1 MIAMTKYIKKYKK
14 PLFIVT
20 PLFFIFILF
29 YLSIYK
35 TEIVASVVFKI
46 ATRGNIKIEKL
57 AFENGSNYKKGIVK
71 LTNVKLYDSS
81 NVKAGD
87 IPEVQIDYNDFKIKN
102 INIYKPNVI
111 FIREKNYYNLADI
124 FVKINSSKKKTK
136 TEKKESNSE
145 PILEKINV
153 SEASVVYIDRS
164 YTKEIKMEAENV
176 SSTINFFN
184 GYLVDIK
191 AKGDKGKEKYI
202 LNFNTLNGRYD
213 FNIIG
218 KNIKMNENIFQYA
231 YDSNE
236 EITNVDGN
244 LDIDF
249 RINDSG
255 YFGSGKITNGKANYK
270 QLYLPISNI
279 NLDLKFL
286 GEKIDIEGNYLLG
299 EKDDGLFNLEYSK
312 KNGTNID
319 FKFKDLSYESAASY
333 RHLND
338 LKLKLDGT
346 NFDKVNINLKY
357 KEKLKVDIFF
367 DSKNGIKKD
376 KFSVDN
382 IYGNFIYE
390 NKELKLKDINSKV
403 TLNTPKKK
411 MTRNIVTNFSYKDKL
426 GKVIFKLKNQGTMF
440 PDIKVG
446 LNFKV
451 AKDKNIFSINSNI
464 FNLNGEYEYKNKIL
478 SLNQKNNFKFKYSIE
493 TKKLLNFQG
502 FLTGKLEDK
511 ELILDMKKINDEVI
525 NLKGKIKFKKEEK
538 GEIRGD
544 IDIKNFLYN
553 LEFSVNN
560 LELKLKDNLFSSS
573 FTGKIKGDRNT
584 YLGNIKLKDFNYR
597 DNTNN
602 LNIQGIFGEVKLE
615 KKDKLEIFFDGQI
628 KKIKFKNL
636 IFKGLRSSMSYL
648 DDKITIL
655 NVENKY
661 LKLSGKYNTKDTLTD
676 LNIQLN
682 KLDENF
688 INIKDYKYS
697 INKIYGKLYGK
708 INNLHGEINIK
719 EGKIYINEKL
729 PFNISGNIKYSN
741 GNVFSEKLKLNENTL
756 NFKYSLK
763 EEKGSYIIDIFDSEV
778 SKNILGS
785 KVRIIGKIDGTI
797 NKTDIIGNFRG
808 TLSEMYYKGR
818 KIPLVYLEG
827 NIKNKTINFSKI
839 VFQDEAGKDIL
850 FSEGY
855 INIKKNNL
863 YFQIPKQNLDI
874 QEVLKDSNLSG
885 NIEVNGEIKGPLNKI
900 NYQVSFL
907 SNEIKYKGNE
917 IDNFKA
923 FIIGDESNVN
933 LKEFIVNYK
942 KGTINL
948 EGNYLIKD
956 GKYKFNLKSS
966 NIDLD
971 FFNIILNKYGIT
983 NITGVGKID
992 LEISDLDMLGNIN
1005 VENFGLNLDKYN
1017 LYLSKLN
1024 GNIKI
1029 EKNKLTINKFTGVL
1043 NEGALNIKG
1052 TVLREASLN
1061 NVMASNNIIYNLIL
1075 NGKNIKYSYEDYF
1088 DINFNTRIQLL
1099 KNKVVGNVTV
1109 NNGKIKNILKKDL
1122 GLITLI
1128 KNFIKEKIINDD
1140 IIEERKIDFIK
1151 SREYIPK
1158 DLKINIGFNIDN
1170 GIKLDVEKTVSYISK
1185 LHGNIFGQ
1193 GILQG
1198 NLKKLNFLGETSI
1211 KDGEFVLNGNK
1222 FTIDKALIIF
1232 NNRNE
1237 YIPDIN
1243 PNIVFVTSS
1252 IINSKI
1258 FELSL
1263 SGLSKSLTFKIRSGD
1278 ITSVNTLDSIL
1289 SDNAL
1294 EESNYGNANLLLT
1307 NILGG
1312 QISDIIVNPIVDIFK
1327 EVFRLPQLR
1336 VSSNITAEQNQNTKE
1351 KEETL
1356 YGAYLE
1362 AEMPLYK
1369 DKIFGKMKFNFI
1381 GDSGSEKSNGAYGL
1395 VNYDVNLYNKIN
1407 KNISWGV
1414 GAQKLRDDVEVNGGE
1429 VNYYIEL
1436 KFEKKFDF

>member
-1 MIAMTKYIKKYKK
+1 MTKYIKRYKK
-14 PLFIVT
+14 PLFIII
-20 PLFFIFILF
+20 PLFFISFLF

-35 TEIVASVVFKI
+35 TEIVVSAVFKI

-57 AFENGSNYKKGIVK
+57 AFEKGSNYKKGVIN

-87 IPEVQIDYNDFKIKN
+87 MPKVQIDYSDFKINN
-102 INIYKPNVI
+102 INIYKPNIV

-124 FVKINSSKKKTK
+124 FVKINSSNKKTK
-136 TEKKESNSE
+136 SEKKESNSK

-164 YTKEIKMEAENV
+164 YTKEIKMGIENV
-176 SSTINFFN
+176 NSTINFFT
-184 GYLVDIK
+184 GYLIDIE
-191 AKGDKGKEKYI
+191 AKGNTGAENYI
-202 LNFNTLNGRYD
+202 LNFNTLSGRYD

-244 LDIDF
+244 LDINF

-299 EKDDGLFNLEYSK
+299 EKDEGLFNLEYSK
-312 KNGTNID
+312 KDGTNID

-333 RHLND
+333 KHLND

-367 DSKNGIKKD
+367 DSKSGIKKD

-411 MTRNIVTNFSYKDKL
+411 ITRNIVTNFSYKDKL

-446 LNFKV
+446 LNFKL

-478 SLNQKNNFKFKYSIE
+478 SLNQKNNFKFKYNIE

-502 FLTGKLEDK
+502 FLTGKIEDK
-511 ELILDMKKINDEVI
+511 QLILDMKKINDEVI

-538 GEIRGD
+538 GEISGD

-560 LELKLKDNLFSSS
+560 LELKLKDNLFSTS
-573 FTGKIKGDRNT
+573 FTGKIKGDKNT
-584 YLGNIKLKDFNYR
+584 YLGNIKLKNVNYKDKINNFNV
-597 DNTNN
+597 
-602 LNIQGIFGEVKLE
+602 QGIFGEVKLE
-615 KKDKLEIFFDGQI
+615 KKDKLEIFFDGQV
-628 KKIKFKNL
+628 KELKFKNL
-636 IFKGLRSSMSYL
+636 SFKGLRSSVSYL
-648 DDKITIL
+648 NDKINIL
-655 NVENKY
+655 NIENKY
-661 LKLSGKYNTKDTLTD
+661 LKLNGEYYTKDTLTD

-688 INIKDYKYS
+688 INIKDYKYT
-697 INKIYGKLYGK
+697 IDKIYGRLYGK
-708 INNLHGEINIK
+708 TNDLHGEINIK
-719 EGKIYINEKL
+719 EGKVYVSEKL

-741 GNVFSEKLKLNENTL
+741 GSIFSENLKLNENTL
-756 NFKYSLK
+756 DFKYSLK
-763 EEKGSYIIDIFDSEV
+763 EEKGNYNIDIFDSKV

-785 KVRIIGKIDGTI
+785 KVRIIGKIDGTM

-839 VFQDEAGKDIL
+839 VFQDEVGKDIL
-850 FSEGY
+850 FFEGY
-855 INIKKNNL
+855 INIEKNNL

-874 QEVLKDSNLSG
+874 QEILKDSNLSG
-885 NIEVNGEIKGPLNKI
+885 SIEVNGEIKGPLNKI
-900 NYQVSFL
+900 NYQASFL
-907 SNEIKYKGNE
+907 SNEIKYKGNK

-923 FIIGDESNVN
+923 FIIGDESNAK
-933 LKEFIVNYK
+933 LQEFIVNYK
-942 KGTINL
+942 EGTINL
-948 EGNYLIKD
+948 DGNYLIKD

-983 NITGVGKID
+983 NINGVGKID
-992 LEISDLDMLGNIN
+992 LEISDLDMLGNIE

-1017 LYLSKLN
+1017 LDLSKLS

-1029 EKNKLTINKFTGVL
+1029 EKNKLTINKFSGIL
-1043 NEGALNIKG
+1043 NEGTLNIKG
-1052 TVLREASLN
+1052 TVLREGSSN
-1061 NVMASNNIIYNLIL
+1061 NVVASNNIIYNLIL

-1088 DINFNTRIQLL
+1088 DINFNTRIQLFR
-1099 KNKVVGNVTV
+1099 NKVVGNVTV

-1140 IIEERKIDFIK
+1140 IIEESKIDFIK
-1151 SREYIPK
+1151 SREYIPE

-1185 LHGNIFGQ
+1185 LQGNIFGQ

-1258 FELSL
+1258 FEISL

-1294 EESNYGNANLLLT
+1294 EENKYGNANLLLT

>member
-1 MIAMTKYIKKYKK
+1 MLKYIKKYKR
-14 PLFIVT
+14 PLFIIV
-20 PLFFIFILF
+20 PLFFISFLF
-29 YLSIYK
+29 YLSVYK

-57 AFENGSNYKKGIVK
+57 VFEKGSNYKKGVIN

-87 IPEVQIDYNDFKIKN
+87 IPKIQIGYSDLKIKN
-102 INIYKPNVI
+102 IDIYKPNVI

-124 FVKINSSKKKTK
+124 FVKTNSSKKKTK
-136 TEKKESNSE
+136 SEAKESNSK
-145 PILEKINV
+145 PILEKINI
-153 SEASVVYIDRS
+153 SDASVIYIDKS
-164 YTKEIKMEAENV
+164 YTKEIKIEVKNV
-176 SSTINFFN
+176 NSAIKFFN
-184 GYLVDIK
+184 GYLIDIK
-191 AKGDKGKEKYI
+191 AQGNKEKEKYS
-202 LNFNTLNGRYD
+202 LNFNTLSGSYD

-236 EITNVDGN
+236 EINNVDGN

-249 RINDSG
+249 RINESG
-255 YFGSGKITNGKANYK
+255 YFGTGKVTNGKANYK

-299 EKDDGLFNLEYSK
+299 EKDEGLFNLEYSK
-312 KNGTNID
+312 KDGTNIN
-319 FKFKDLSYESAASY
+319 FKFKDLSYVSASSY
-333 RHLND
+333 KHLND
-338 LKLKLDGT
+338 LKLKLDET
-346 NFDKVNINLKY
+346 NFNIVNINLKY
-357 KEKLKVDIFF
+357 KERLKVDVFF
-367 DSKNGIKKD
+367 DSKNGIKKE
-376 KFSVDN
+376 KFSVNN
-382 IYGNFIYE
+382 IHGNLIYE
-390 NKELKLKDINSKV
+390 NNELRLKDINSNV
-403 TLNTPKKK
+403 ILNTPKKK
-411 MTRNIVTNFSYKDKL
+411 ITRNIVTNFSYKDKL
-426 GKVIFKLKNQGTMF
+426 GEVIFELKNQGTMF
-440 PDIKVG
+440 PDIKIG
-446 LNFKV
+446 LNFKLT
-451 AKDKNIFSINSNI
+451 KDKNIFSIDSNVL
-464 FNLNGEYEYKNKIL
+464 NLNGEYEYKNKIL
-478 SLNQKNNFKFKYSIE
+478 SLNQKNNFKFKYNIE
-493 TKKLLNFQG
+493 TKKLLDFQG

-511 ELILDMKKINDEVI
+511 QIILDMKKINDEVI

-538 GEIRGD
+538 GKISGD
-544 IDIKNFLYN
+544 IDIKNFLYD
-553 LEFSVNN
+553 LEFNVNN
-560 LELKLKDNLFSSS
+560 LELKLKDDLVSTS
-573 FTGKIKGDRNT
+573 FAGKIKGDKDT
-584 YLGNIKLKDFNYR
+584 YLGNIDLKNLNYKS
-597 DNTNN
+597 NTNT

-615 KKDKLEIFFDGQI
+615 KKDKLEVFFDGQI

-636 IFKGLRSSMSYL
+636 SFKGLKSSVSYL
-648 DDKITIL
+648 NNKINIL
-655 NVENKY
+655 NIENKY
-661 LKLSGKYNTKDTLTD
+661 LKLSGKYYTEDTLTD

-682 KLDENF
+682 KVDKNF
-688 INIKDYKYS
+688 INIQDYEYD
-697 INKIYGKLYGK
+697 INKINGRLYGKLD
-708 INNLHGEINIK
+708 NLRGEINIK
-719 EGKIYINEKL
+719 EGKVYINEKL
-729 PFNISGNIKYSN
+729 PINISGNINYSN
-741 GNVFSEKLKLNENTL
+741 GGIFSEKLKLNENTL

-763 EEKGSYIIDIFDSEV
+763 EEKGAYNIDIFDSKV

-785 KVRIIGKIDGTI
+785 KVRIIGKVNGTI
-797 NKTDIIGNFRG
+797 DKKDIMGNFRG
-808 TLSEMYYKGR
+808 TLSEIYYKGK

-827 NIKNKTINFSKI
+827 NIKNKIINFSNI
-839 VFQDEAGKDIL
+839 VFQDEVGKDIL
-850 FSEGY
+850 FSKGY
-855 INIKKNNL
+855 INIEKNNL
-863 YFQIPKQNLDI
+863 YFQLPKQNLDI
-874 QEVLKDSNLSG
+874 QEILKNSDLNG

-900 NYQVSFL
+900 NYQGSL
-907 SNEIKYKGNE
+907 SSSEIKYKGNK

-923 FIIGDESNVN
+923 VIIGDGSNAK
-933 LKEFIVNYK
+933 LQEFIINYK
-942 KGTINL
+942 DGTINL
-948 EGNYLIKD
+948 DGNYLIKD

-983 NITGVGKID
+983 NINGVGKID
-992 LEISDLDMLGNIN
+992 LEISDLDMLGNID

-1029 EKNKLTINKFTGVL
+1029 EKNKLTINKFAGIL
-1043 NEGALNIKG
+1043 NEGTLNIKG
-1052 TVLREASLN
+1052 IILREASSN
-1061 NVMASNNIIYNLIL
+1061 NVIDSDNIIYNLIL

-1088 DINFNTRIQLL
+1088 DINFNTRIQLF

-1128 KNFIKEKIINDD
+1128 KNFIKEKITNDD
-1140 IIEERKIDFIK
+1140 IIEETKVEFIK
-1151 SREYIPK
+1151 SRGYIPN

-1185 LHGNIFGQ
+1185 LRGNIFGQ

-1222 FTIDKALIIF
+1222 FIIDKALIIF

-1258 FELSL
+1258 FEISL

-1289 SDNAL
+1289 SDNDAL
-1294 EESNYGNANLLLT
+1294 EENKYGNANLLLT

-1381 GDSGSEKSNGAYGL
+1381 GDSSSEKSNGTYGF

-1414 GAQKLRDDVEVNGGE
+1414 GAQKLRDDLEINGGA